1 MTKLIDLLTKRKMNE
16 NTTLENQDVLRKDKE
31 NNNDKVGIVRDV
43 RLDGRESK
51 QHKIALKPHKRARK
65 AMEALAS
72 HLKKEVSSLRF
83 LVEKENG
90 RWRSLVGEEK
100 AKGLGDGLVSV
111 CTGLALDG
119 IWIGIGLASYW
130 NWIDSG
136 LAHDWRWIGVVTG
149 SK

>member
-1 MTKLIDLLTKRKMNE
+1 MTKLVDELTKRKVNK

-31 NNNDKVGIVRDV
+31 DNNDKVGIVRDV

-100 AKGLGDGLVSV
+100 ARDLAMDWSLFAQDWHWMEF
-111 CTGLALDG
+111 GLALD
-119 IWIGIGLASYW
+119 WPYIGTGLTGDWHIIGA
-130 NWIDSG
+130 G
-136 LAHDWRWIGVVTG
+136 LEW
-149 SK
+149 